1 MALGI
6 WEPKGDPHSVPG
18 TVLRDVPGQ
27 ESVVAQQQNDAG
39 LKRDKSGKH
48 ILVPQPSDDP
58 NDPLVCTKL
67 APREHVLKYSRTGLR
82 HGAIPSSSS

>member
-6 WEPKGDPHSVPG
+6 WEPRGERRVPG
-18 TVLRDVPGQ
+18 TVQRDVAGLQ
-27 ESVVAQQQNDAG
+27 NVGAQLQNDAG

-58 NDPLVCTKL
+58 NDPLVCTIL
-67 APREHVLKYSRTGLR
+67 AQEKTCTETL
-82 HGAIPSSSS
+82 